1 MNKLVAA
8 VGVLIVIVL
17 LVVGGAFY
25 QVNETELV
33 IITQFGEPVG
43 DAITT
48 PGLKV
53 KAPFIHR
60 VRRFEKRILEWD
72 GSPDEIPTL
81 DKRFIKLDTTA
92 RWRIVDPLQFLK
104 AVKTERSAQSRLDDL
119 IDSAARDVVS
129 SHLLIE
135 SVRNFT
141 RELPVDEVEASERR
155 MGEDLPADTSA
166 AAADVEPSAAA
177 APDAGQQQAVAPA
190 AAAPPQVV
198 TLEGGQEERLG
209 RDRLTQLMIE
219 RAQENL
225 PNFGIELIDVRI
237 KSINYVQE
245 VEQRVYERMISERQR
260 IAARFRSIG
269 DGESAKIRGEKE
281 REIDRLRSDA
291 YREAQ
296 EIIGKADAEAAGIYA
311 ESYGQAPEFYTFV
324 QTLAAYEKTLKNNSS
339 LLLTT
344 DSDFYRYLNQA
355 NGLMSTEPTPN
366 GLNPAT
372 VTPDAM
378 SSTLRTAPPTL
389 EAMPATLQ
397 AEPTL
402 QAAPSPIDG
411 DGQAPGGGPM
421 GEQTP

>member
-1 MNKLVAA
+1 MNKLVAV
-8 VGVLIVIVL
+8 VGVVVVAVL
-17 LVVGGAFY
+17 MTVGGAFY
-25 QVNETELV
+25 QVDETDLV

-53 KAPFIHR
+53 KAPFIQR

-135 SVRNFT
+135 SVRNSN
-141 RELPVDEVEASERR
+141 RELPLDSLEGNERR
-155 MGEDLPADTSA
+155 VVDSLSADASPAPVA
-166 AAADVEPSAAA
+166 EAE
-177 APDAGQQQAVAPA
+177 PDAGQAQSVAPA
-190 AAAPPQVV
+190 PDDQAVLPAVMQKA
-198 TLEGGQEERLG
+198 RLG
-209 RDRLTQLMIE
+209 RDGLTQLMIE

-281 REIDRLRSDA
+281 KEIDSLRSDA
-291 YREAQ
+291 YRRAQ
-296 EIIGKADAEAAGIYA
+296 EVIGKADAEAAGIYA
-311 ESYGQAPEFYTFV
+311 ASYGQAPEFYTFI
-324 QTLAAYEKTLKNNSS
+324 QTLAAYRKTMKNNSS

-355 NGLMSTEPTPN
+355 SGLMSTEPTLPD
-366 GLNPAT
+366 GLEPAAIMPE
-372 VTPDAM
+372 V
-378 SSTLRTAPPTL
+378 AP
-389 EAMPATLQ
+389 
-397 AEPTL
+397 
-402 QAAPSPIDG
+402 APMDG
-411 DGQAPGGGPM
+411 DGQAPSGGPM
-421 GEQTP
+421 GERTQ

>member
-8 VGVLIVIVL
+8 VGALVVILL

-25 QVNETELV
+25 QVDETELV

-43 DAITT
+43 EAITT

-155 MGEDLPADTSA
+155 IGDEPTEAI
-166 AAADVEPSAAA
+166 AAADAGTEPGADA
-177 APDAGQQQAVAPA
+177 APDAGQQQA
-190 AAAPPQVV
+190 
-198 TLEGGQEERLG
+198 
-209 RDRLTQLMIE
+209 
-219 RAQENL
+219 
-225 PNFGIELIDVRI
+225 
-237 KSINYVQE
+237 
-245 VEQRVYERMISERQR
+245 
-260 IAARFRSIG
+260 
-269 DGESAKIRGEKE
+269 
-281 REIDRLRSDA
+281 
-291 YREAQ
+291 
-296 EIIGKADAEAAGIYA
+296 AAGIRRQLPVWKA
-311 ESYGQAPEFYTFV
+311 SR
-324 QTLAAYEKTLKNNSS
+324 S
-339 LLLTT
+339 
-344 DSDFYRYLNQA
+344 
-355 NGLMSTEPTPN
+355 
-366 GLNPAT
+366 
-372 VTPDAM
+372 
-378 SSTLRTAPPTL
+378 
-389 EAMPATLQ
+389 
-397 AEPTL
+397 
-402 QAAPSPIDG
+402 
-411 DGQAPGGGPM
+411 
-421 GEQTP
+421 

>member
-8 VGVLIVIVL
+8 VGVVVVAVL
-17 LVVGGAFY
+17 MTVGGAFY
-25 QVNETELV
+25 QVDETDLV

-53 KAPFIHR
+53 KVPFIQR

-135 SVRNFT
+135 SVRNSN
-141 RELPVDEVEASERR
+141 RELPLDSLEGNERR
-155 MGEDLPADTSA
+155 VVDSLPADASPA
-166 AAADVEPSAAA
+166 PAADAE
-177 APDAGQQQAVAPA
+177 PDAGQARSVAPA
-190 AAAPPQVV
+190 PDQAVLPAAMQKA
-198 TLEGGQEERLG
+198 RLG
-209 RDRLTQLMIE
+209 RDGLTQLMVE

-281 REIDRLRSDA
+281 KEIDSLRSNA
-291 YREAQ
+291 YRLAQ
-296 EIIGKADAEAAGIYA
+296 EVIGKADAEAAGIYA
-311 ESYGQAPEFYTFV
+311 ASYGQAPEFYTFI
-324 QTLAAYEKTLKNNSS
+324 QTLAAYKKTLKSNSS

-366 GLNPAT
+366 GLEPAA
-372 VTPDAM
+372 VTSEVAP
-378 SSTLRTAPPTL
+378 STL
-389 EAMPATLQ
+389 EV
-397 AEPTL
+397 
-402 QAAPSPIDG
+402 
-411 DGQAPGGGPM
+411 DGQAPGGGGPM
-421 GEQTP
+421 GERTP

>member
-1 MNKLVAA
+1 MNKLVAV
-8 VGVLIVIVL
+8 VGVVVVAVL
-17 LVVGGAFY
+17 MTVGGALY
-25 QVNETELV
+25 QVDETDLV

-48 PGLKV
+48 PGLRVKV
-53 KAPFIHR
+53 PFIQR

-135 SVRNFT
+135 SVRNSN
-141 RELPVDEVEASERR
+141 RELPLDSLEGNERR
-155 MGEDLPADTSA
+155 VVDSLPADASSA
-166 AAADVEPSAAA
+166 PAADAE
-177 APDAGQQQAVAPA
+177 PDAGQAQSVAPA
-190 AAAPPQVV
+190 PDQAVLPDSMQKA
-198 TLEGGQEERLG
+198 RLG
-209 RDRLTQLMIE
+209 RDGLTQLMVE

-237 KSINYVQE
+237 KSINYVEE

-281 REIDRLRSDA
+281 KEIDSLRSNA
-291 YREAQ
+291 YRLAQ
-296 EIIGKADAEAAGIYA
+296 EVIGKADAEAAGIYA
-311 ESYGQAPEFYTFV
+311 ASYGQAPEFYTFI
-324 QTLAAYEKTLKNNSS
+324 QTLAAYKKTLKGNSS

-355 NGLMSTEPTPN
+355 NGLMSTEPTLPA
-366 GLNPAT
+366 GLEPAAI
-372 VTPDAM
+372 TPEV
-378 SSTLRTAPPTL
+378 AP
-389 EAMPATLQ
+389 
-397 AEPTL
+397 
-402 QAAPSPIDG
+402 APMDG
-411 DGQAPGGGPM
+411 DGQAPSGGPM
-421 GEQTP
+421 GERTQ